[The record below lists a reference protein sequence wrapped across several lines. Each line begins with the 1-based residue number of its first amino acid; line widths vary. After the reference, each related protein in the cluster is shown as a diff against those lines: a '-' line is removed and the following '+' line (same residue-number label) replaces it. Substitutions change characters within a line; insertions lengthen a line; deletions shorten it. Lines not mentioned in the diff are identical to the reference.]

1 MTRELRTPADVRSA
15 CGDDDLVMWAAQGLR
30 PGARAWAAGDAVV
43 AGCPGISRWDRLVV
57 RGRPSDAARLV
68 RHALA
73 ELGPS
78 YRPLGEAELIRQVA
92 GAVDGLRA
100 GPCFSWMSLTELRHD
115 TGDTGDARDA
125 REDGADG
132 VGWLDG
138 AEAEITALLAADAPD
153 AYAVPGGIGVRRW
166 AGLRDGDRL
175 AAVAADAWSAPDVG
189 LLAGVATRAPYRGRG
204 LAERVCRWV
213 SGRLID
219 TYGRAALM
227 VDDDNPAAIRVYER
241 IGYRRRQVMTS
252 YVTA

>member
-1 MTRELRTPADVRSA
+1 MTRELRTPAEVRSA

-30 PGARAWAAGDAVV
+30 PGARAWAAGGAVV
-43 AGCPGISRWDRLVV
+43 AGCPVISRWDRLAVW
-57 RGRPSDAARLV
+57 GRPRDAVPLV

-78 YRPLGEAELIRQVA
+78 YRPLGDVELIGRVA
-92 GAVDGLRA
+92 GAVEGLRA
-100 GPCFSWMSLTELRHD
+100 GPCFSWMSLADLHDD
-115 TGDTGDARDA
+115 TGDTGGNG
-125 REDGADG
+125 EDGEGG

-189 LLAGVATRAPYRGRG
+189 LLAGVATVAAYRGRG

-213 SGRLID
+213 SGRLVD

-241 IGYRRRQVMTS
+241 IGYRRRQVRTS

>member
-1 MTRELRTPADVRSA
+1 MLTRELRTPADVRAA

-30 PGARAWAAGDAVV
+30 PGARAWAAGGAVV

-57 RGRPSDAARLV
+57 SGRPRDAAPLV

-115 TGDTGDARDA
+115 TGENAENG
-125 REDGADG
+125 EGG

-153 AYAVPGGIGVRRW
+153 AYAVPGGVGVRRW

-189 LLAGVATRAPYRGRG
+189 LLAGVATRAAYRGRG

-219 TYGRAALM
+219 SYGRAALM

>member
-1 MTRELRTPADVRSA
+1 MTRELRTPAEVRSA
-15 CGDDDLVMWAAQGLR
+15 CGNDDLVMWAAQGLR
-30 PGARAWAAGDAVV
+30 AGARAWAAGGAVV
-43 AGCPGISRWDRLVV
+43 AGCPRISRRDRLVV
-57 RGRPSDAARLV
+57 WGRPGDAAPLV

-78 YRPLGEAELIRQVA
+78 YRPLGEAGLIRQVA
-92 GAVDGLRA
+92 GAVEELRA
-100 GPCFSWMSLTELRHD
+100 GPCFSWMSLTGLRHD
-115 TGDTGDARDA
+115 GG
-125 REDGADG
+125 GDG
-132 VGWLDG
+132 VGWLEG
-138 AEAEITALLAADAPD
+138 ADAEIAALLAADAPD
-153 AYAVPGGIGVRRW
+153 AYAVPGDAGVLRW

-189 LLAGVATRAPYRGRG
+189 LLAGVATGSAYRGRG

-241 IGYRRRQVMTS
+241 IGYRRRPVMTS
-252 YVTA
+252 RVTA